1 MNALSPPPR
10 PGRTCPLDYGYAPS
24 VFRRD
29 AELEAAALYVAGGL
43 YGNLQALAA
52 AKAMAAAEPGAILV
66 LNGDFHWFDADPRWF
81 GAVEA
86 MASSH
91 PALRGNVETEIARG
105 VSGKTGC
112 GCAYPSS
119 VDDGTVSRS
128 NAIIDRLGAVL
139 GGEAARE
146 RLLALPMHLVAQIG
160 SARVAIVHGDAWSL
174 AGWLFDRASL
184 DDPRRRPALASAGR
198 EGRIDVFASTHTCS
212 PLMRRFAFGE
222 RRMVVVNNGAAG
234 MPNAAGQAFGI
245 VTRIGVAAA
254 PITPLYGTAT
264 AGVHVDALPL
274 AYDRDGFL
282 AAFDACWPAGSPA
295 AISYRPRIVDGPA
308 NDLTRAAPLDA

>member
-1 MNALSPPPR
+1 VNALSPAPQ
-10 PGRTCPLDYGYAPS
+10 PGRTCPLDYGYGPS

-29 AELEAAALYVAGGL
+29 AELEAPALYVAGGL

-52 AKAMAAAEPGAILV
+52 AEAMAAAEPGAVLV

-81 GAVEA
+81 DSVEA

-91 PALRGNVETEIARG
+91 PSLRGNVETEIARG
-105 VSGKTGC
+105 VSGLTGC

-119 VDDGTVSRS
+119 VDEGTVSRS
-128 NAIIDRLGAVL
+128 NAIIDRLGAAI
-139 GGEAARE
+139 GGEAVRE
-146 RLLALPMHLVAQIG
+146 RLLALPMHLVAEIG

-184 DDPRRRPALASAGR
+184 DDPRQSPALASAGR

-212 PLMRRFAFGE
+212 PVMRNFAFDKG
-222 RRMVVVNNGAAG
+222 RIVVANNGAAG
-234 MPNAAGQAFGI
+234 MPNAAGQNFGI
-245 VTRIGVAAA
+245 VTRIGLTAT
-254 PITPLYGTAT
+254 PIAPLYGTTT

-274 AYDRDGFL
+274 AYDRDVFL
-282 AAFDACWPAGSPA
+282 TAFDACWPEASPA
-295 AISYRPRIVDGPA
+295 AISYRGRIVSGPA
-308 NDLTRAAPLDA
+308 EDLGRAAPLDA